1 MHQFS
6 SLIFVTQIQLR
17 VAFELR
23 ADDLYFP
30 QLRLEPQLL
39 QEILCDYRELDFV
52 IHDFFVVKLSHRLLF
67 AAAMLE
73 LSLTFLFG
81 FHSSRVRNEH
91 ARQ

>member
-39 QEILCDYRELDFV
+39 QEI
-52 IHDFFVVKLSHRLLF
+52 
-67 AAAMLE
+67 
-73 LSLTFLFG
+73 
-81 FHSSRVRNEH
+81 
-91 ARQ
+91 